1 MPPSRTSQ
9 ESEAGAPDPD
19 TARGAGLP
27 PLLSLRVLE
36 ASARLKSFT
45 RAAQELNV
53 TPSAVTQH
61 IRTIETWVGRPL
73 FRRTGREVIV
83 SDLVE
88 SVLTRLQEGFE
99 LLNEAAQSLRS
110 GGRRASIVWVS
121 VSPSFASKWL
131 LPRLDSFREAH
142 PDIEIWV
149 ASSEDLVDFHKSEVD
164 LAIRYGPG
172 DYADVVVQKLMEE
185 SVLPVCSP
193 DIIDKF
199 GPFTDAR
206 DLLRARLLHD
216 SDTRRDSSPTWP
228 MWFRARGVKDPDIYR
243 GPRYNRAGLIIDEA
257 VAGRGIALV
266 RYTLAQNDIEAG
278 RLIPLSIG
286 KAGQHH
292 TTYAHWLVWPKG
304 RSMPEPSR
312 RFIAWIKAEASEG
325 LEHGAGI

>member
-1 MPPSRTSQ
+1 MSVSRKNQ
-9 ESEAGAPDPD
+9 EEEADSDSAKGAS
-19 TARGAGLP
+19 LP

-45 RAAQELNV
+45 KAAQELNV

-88 SVLTRLQEGFE
+88 SVLGRLHEGFE

-110 GGRRASIVWVS
+110 GGQRASTVWVS

-131 LPRLDSFREAH
+131 LPRLDSFRDAH
-142 PDIEIWV
+142 PEIEVWV
-149 ASSEDLVDFHKSEVD
+149 ASSEELVDFHKSEVD

-172 DYADVVVQKLMEE
+172 EYPDLVVQKLMEE

-193 DIIDKF
+193 EIAEKF
-199 GPFTDAR
+199 GPFDRPA

-216 SDTRRDSSPTWP
+216 SDQRRDSSPTWP
-228 MWFRARGVKDPDIYR
+228 MWFRARGIKDADIYR

-257 VAGRGIALV
+257 VAGKGIALV
-266 RYTLAQNDIEAG
+266 RYTLAQSDIGAG
-278 RLIPLSIG
+278 RLLPLSFG
-286 KAGQHH
+286 SAQQHQ

-304 RSMPEPSR
+304 RSLSQPCR
-312 RFIAWIKAEASEG
+312 LFISWIKSEASEG